1 MNYSLLKM
9 KDYVLIKIKGK
20 IDPANVVSAGSF
32 IRELDIKFPASVI
45 LDVDGLEEHREMFYH
60 VAMINSI
67 QKEVVHSGGELK
79 VRTTGS
85 SLKKYLNMMGLKKL
99 FTFDETTALPAKA

>member
-1 MNYSLLKM
+1 MNYSLVKM
-9 KDYVLIKIKGK
+9 KDAMLIKIRGK

-32 IRELDIKFPASVI
+32 IRELDINYPADII

-67 QKEVVHSGGELK
+67 QKEVNYAGGVLK
-79 VRTTGS
+79 VRTTGA
-85 SLKKYLNMMGLKKL
+85 SLKKYLNMMGLKRL
-99 FTFDETTALPAKA
+99 FTFDEPDAVMAGS

>member
-9 KDYVLIKIKGK
+9 KDYVLIKVKGK
-20 IDPANVVSAGSF
+20 IDTANVVSAGSF
-32 IRELDIKFPASVI
+32 IRELEIPHPATVI

-67 QKEVVHSGGELK
+67 QKEVNYAGGELK
-79 VRTTGS
+79 VRTSGS
-85 SLKKYLNMMGLKKL
+85 SLKKYLNMMGLKRL
-99 FTFDETTALPAKA
+99 FTFDESIASAEA